1 MNDIDLQYKKL
12 ALEALYNASKKDR
25 TGVGTHASLFPETR
39 IDWCASFTDQNYQD
53 QIPLITTKPVNVSA
67 IGKEL
72 AWFIAGRTNIK
83 DLDCKIWDAWAQPD
97 GECGPIY
104 GAQWRGNAQ
113 DPTDQLAETLALLKR
128 DPYTRRAI
136 VSAWSPSEISQMALP
151 PCHTLFQFGVSK
163 NVFGEDSLSLHLY
176 QRSADI
182 ALGVPFNILSYWL
195 LLKLCAT
202 YLDMPAHRLV
212 ITYGDLHVYTNH
224 VDKLRKQLERPSA
237 SRHVHATISAATH
250 DAFAALVKDKNDRDA
265 FLTLRKELSE
275 LRTDFVCPHPA
286 IKYEVAV

>member
-1 MNDIDLQYKKL
+1 MRFIDTQYAHL
-12 ALEALYNASKKDR
+12 VLDALGVSARSDR
-25 TGVGTHASLFPETR
+25 TGVGTHSSLFPSYR
-39 IDWCASFTDQNYQD
+39 IDWNPSLASATPQD
-53 QIPLITTKPVNVSA
+53 QIPLITTKPVNISA

-72 AWFIAGRTNIK
+72 AWFIAGRTNTK

-128 DPYTRRAI
+128 DRYTRRAI
-136 VSAWSPSEISQMALP
+136 ISAWSPSEISKMALP
-151 PCHTLFQFGVSK
+151 PCHTLFQFGVS
-163 NVFGEDSLSLHLY
+163 EDPDQQEALSLCLY
-176 QRSADI
+176 QRSADL
-182 ALGVPFNILSYWL
+182 ALGVPFNIVSYWL

-202 YLDMPAHRLV
+202 YLDMPAYRLV
-212 ITYGDLHVYTNH
+212 INYGDLHVYKNH
-224 VDKLRKQLERPSA
+224 AEKLRTQI
-237 SRHVHATISAATH
+237 SRKLSLCNVHAPLSDAVH
-250 DAFAALVKDKNDRDA
+250 DAFAALIVDKNDHDA

-275 LRTDFVCPHPA
+275 LRTDFVCPHPV

>member
-1 MNDIDLQYKKL
+1 MNDIDLQYKQL
-12 ALEALYNASKKDR
+12 ALEALNATWKNDR
-25 TGVGTHASLFPETR
+25 TGVGTHSSTFPDSR
-39 IDWCASFTDQNYQD
+39 IDWSASFTDQNSENL
-53 QIPLITTKPVNVSA
+53 IPLITTKPVNISA

-72 AWFIAGRTNIK
+72 AWFIAGRTNTK
-83 DLDCKIWDAWAQPD
+83 DLDCKIWDAWAQTD

-128 DPYTRRAI
+128 DRYTRRAI
-136 VSAWSPSEISQMALP
+136 ISAWSPSEISKMALP

-163 NVFGEDSLSLHLY
+163 NVFGDDALSLHLY

-195 LLKLCAT
+195 LLKLCAN

-212 ITYGDLHVYTNH
+212 ITYGDLHVYSNH
-224 VDKLRKQLERPSA
+224 AEKLRKQLERKS
-237 SRHVHATISAATH
+237 STRNVYATISAAAH
-250 DAFAALVKDKNDRDA
+250 DAFAAIVKDKHDRDA
-265 FLTLRKELSE
+265 FLALRKELSE

-286 IKYEVAV
+286 IRYEVAV